1 MVELLSSSF
10 SLSKIIFDARLIE
23 SPITIHSP
31 TSKLGNTSWK
41 HPLKYKDE
49 PHNNPYYGGNDIRR
63 NFRQTINFV
72 LLTSFPN
79 TARMKTNLFCLE

>member
-1 MVELLSSSF
+1 MVEILSSSF
-10 SLSKIIFDARLIE
+10 SLSRIIFVGRLIE

-41 HPLKYKDE
+41 YPLKYIDE
-49 PHNNPYYGGNDIRR
+49 PHNNPYYNGNDIRR

-72 LLTSFPN
+72 LFTSNPN
-79 TARMKTNLFCLE
+79 TARMN